1 VSVPIAY
8 IGVIIIWSTTPLA
21 IQWSGDGVGYLFG
34 ITGRMILGVMA
45 GLMVAGLFSIPLP
58 WHAEARRTYLAAGL
72 GVFFAMTSVYW
83 SSQFIPSGW
92 ISVLFGLA
100 PIVTGLMASFLLAER
115 ALDAA
120 RLTGM
125 LLGLAGLAIML
136 LGSQRLG
143 PHAVRGIAGMVFS
156 VTAYSASAVA
166 VKRIGA
172 NIPALAT
179 TIGALM
185 VAVPLLAMLYLLS
198 GEPLPAVVPIRTM
211 LSIVYLG
218 LVGSVLGFALY
229 YYVLRHVEATRV
241 ALITLVTPV
250 LALVLGH
257 LLNGEAL
264 QRETLL
270 GSAAILSGLVMFEY
284 GQVIRTGAR
293 IRFLTRKRDIRRP
306 SAHDG

>member
-1 VSVPIAY
+1 MSIPIAY
-8 IGVIIIWSTTPLA
+8 VGVILIWSTTPLA
-21 IQWSGDGVGYLFG
+21 IQWSGAGVGYLFG
-34 ITGRMILGVMA
+34 ITSRMILGMLV

-58 WHAEARRTYLAAGL
+58 WHAGARRTYLAAGL
-72 GVFFAMTSVYW
+72 GIFFAMTSVYW

-100 PIVTGLMASFLLAER
+100 PIVTGLLAT
-115 ALDAA
+115 LDAA
-120 RLTGM
+120 RLAGM

-143 PHAVRGIAGMVFS
+143 PHAVWGIAGMVFS
-156 VTAYSASAVA
+156 VTTYSASAVA

-172 NIPALAT
+172 DVPALAT
-179 TIGALM
+179 TIGGLM
-185 VAVPLLAMLYLLS
+185 VAVPLLVALYLFT
-198 GEPLPAVVPIRTM
+198 GEPLPAAVPKRAL

-250 LALVLGH
+250 LALMLGH

-264 QRETLL
+264 QAESVL
-270 GSAAILSGLVMFEY
+270 GTASILSGLLMFEY
-284 GQVIRTGAR
+284 GQAAARWVRDTLTG
-293 IRFLTRKRDIRRP
+293 
-306 SAHDG
+306 